1 MEKQEIN
8 AHTTVRAIITGFV
21 SYGIIF
27 VFICLLVYAIIEKFL
42 SNFSGASA
50 RGLHITVPLL
60 TIIVLYLAVH
70 LICKL
75 STYDVFKKCKTK
87 VENYKKINKYM
98 NIFFIASI
106 IVAVFAF
113 SMLLYLNL
121 KFQLVTIDYSIS
133 QYNNMFSKEHIQMLH
148 DKMNTQ
154 FEDSKTN
161 LIISTSI
168 LSAGVAI
175 SFLSLISYQRKM
187 ITRYNEV

>member
-1 MEKQEIN
+1 MIVAEI
-8 AHTTVRAIITGFV
+8 R
-21 SYGIIF
+21 
-27 VFICLLVYAIIEKFL
+27 K
-42 SNFSGASA
+42 
-50 RGLHITVPLL
+50 ITVTADSNTDTPLSL
-60 TIIVLYLAVH
+60 ETCSPTI
-70 LICKL
+70 
-75 STYDVFKKCKTK
+75 SSNVFSL
-87 VENYKKINKYM
+87 VM
-98 NIFFIASI
+98 VS
-106 IVAVFAF
+106 
-113 SMLLYLNL
+113 LYLNL